1 MWWSIDLELKEALFM
16 KSNGAIRPISM
27 SVDSIIKVLVLMGCI
42 IYGILALVVV
52 FNVACRFLIR
62 QPIKGTVEVVE
73 IAMLF
78 VAFFAVP
85 FAAKKRAHITVRLF
99 VHRFPEL
106 IQTIVYRIGFLLSAV
121 IAGVITYQ
129 AIVNTIYS
137 IRHLYETT
145 PVMFIP
151 FAPLKFVMAFGC
163 LILFLVLLLDT
174 LYPIQTQEEPKGG
187 EK

>member
-1 MWWSIDLELKEALFM
+1 MDPELKEVLFM
-16 KSNGAIRPISM
+16 RSNWAIRPILR
-27 SVDSIIKVLVLMGCI
+27 SVDNVIRVLVLMGCV

-52 FNVACRFLIR
+52 FNVACRFLFR
-62 QPIKGTVEVVE
+62 QPLKGTVEVVE

-106 IQTIVYRIGFLLSAV
+106 MQKIVYRIGFFLSAV

-187 EK
+187 GK